1 MVDYVV
7 GMGTMEMAIVS
18 SSNEL
23 PPVLLPAVYLLQSPI
38 DRSKV
43 LWRTQL
49 LIMHRLLYTTRYI
62 TIKVLCLVD
71 SPTSHIS
78 TRWT

>member
-1 MVDYVV
+1 MGTVNFVSYSCCFCGGYESCDRGLYLVDYFV

-38 DRSKV
+38 GRSKV
-43 LWRTQL
+43 L
-49 LIMHRLLYTTRYI
+49 
-62 TIKVLCLVD
+62 
-71 SPTSHIS
+71 
-78 TRWT
+78 